1 MATKFS
7 QALLMILS
15 AYILNAPQA
24 IADDFPGKGDRFA
37 WGNALPYYNLANKY
51 LEHGRYE
58 DAIAKYEEAIFRYEY
73 DADFFINYG
82 VALRKCEHYTAAEQ
96 AFKKAIELRGNDWQ
110 AWSNLANSYLKQNR
124 LKETIACFQ
133 KAMKMNPPPP
143 KEERENML
151 KDIADINKILSM
163 QAPPPAVSPSAA
175 VKPTAPPAKQ
185 SATKASTLNK
195 ARTAS
200 STKGAEGTTDNA
212 LEDGKS
218 PSQSNASTQA
228 PNKQELKKSGWDWVY

>member
-7 QALLMILS
+7 QALLMILF
-15 AYILNAPQA
+15 AYIINIPQA
-24 IADDFPGKGDRFA
+24 FADDFPGKGDRFA

-58 DAIAKYEEAIFRYEY
+58 DAVAKYEEAIFRYEY
-73 DADFFINYG
+73 DPDFFINYG
-82 VALRKCEHYTAAEQ
+82 VALRKLENYSAAEQ

-163 QAPPPAVSPSAA
+163 QQPPPAAPAASTSKATATSA
-175 VKPTAPPAKQ
+175 KTGGTKTAQASKSRTTANSGEQ
-185 SATKASTLNK
+185 NAATTGSATPNPG
-195 ARTAS
+195 S
-200 STKGAEGTTDNA
+200 SSAT
-212 LEDGKS
+212 
-218 PSQSNASTQA
+218 
-228 PNKQELKKSGWDWVY
+228 KQELKQSGWDWVQ